1 MSTMD
6 SVTALPIAAGLRLR
20 RRDRAGPALLL
31 LAVAEAAAVTA
42 AVCLIVSG
50 MGWRAA
56 FLSYMPSN
64 AWLGATFAPLGALVA
79 VRRPRLAIG
88 WLILGFALCYGLS
101 AAGVSLALATAGQ
114 GTPGTAIRWAA
125 WLGFSI
131 WTPAVALCFP
141 LLLLLFPDGRL
152 PSRRWR
158 PLVAVVLV
166 TGVVWPLSWAFEP
179 SSPGQFPFAPHVPT
193 AVSSVAHAVEP
204 FGDAINGLVVLAC
217 LAVLV
222 LRWYRATG
230 PERAQLAWL
239 LWGVTLAVVFFI
251 PEQFNIATLWAV
263 ILILGVP
270 VFPVAAAIAVLRHQL
285 FDIDLVVNRTLVYLI
300 LSAGVVVA
308 YLAMFWLSRVIIG
321 GRAGPAG
328 AVIAALLIAGAF
340 APARDRLQRTVD
352 RRLFGHRRDPT
363 AALSEVAASLTAA
376 DDDGLTAALEAL
388 RAGLRLPL
396 VAIELDGRRIG
407 STGEAGPDPGE
418 ERFELRY
425 RAEVIGQLCVVPRWG
440 QPSLD
445 ETDRTALRLAC
456 GPLASAVRAS
466 QLSDH
471 LERSR
476 RTLIHAQARERRRL
490 HRDLHDG
497 LGPVLTALALKADAA
512 GNLWSTDPAT
522 AARLVD
528 QISHQARDA
537 IDDVRR
543 IAHELQP
550 TALSAGLL
558 AGLAQQAERF
568 THRLDGSP
576 LQVIVDIPDELP
588 GLPDAVESAAYRI
601 VTEALAN
608 VARHADATAVE
619 VRVRWRPADG
629 LYVEVRDNGA
639 TDRPW
644 RPGFGVQSMCR
655 RAADLG
661 GECSAAGTPTGG
673 VVTARLPVAVVVG
686 VVLPTV
692 VNGAP

>member
-1 MSTMD
+1 MNA
-6 SVTALPIAAGLRLR
+6 VTTVPAAVGLRPPR
-20 RRDRAGPALLL
+20 RGRSGLALLL

-42 AVCLIVSG
+42 AVSLIVSG
-50 MGWRAA
+50 MGGRAA
-56 FLSYMPSN
+56 LLSYMPSN
-64 AWLGATFAPLGALVA
+64 AWLAATFAPLGALVA

-101 AAGVSLALATAGQ
+101 AAGVSLALATAGS
-114 GTPGTAIRWAA
+114 GTPGAALRWAA

-131 WTPAVALCFP
+131 WTPAVALFFP

-166 TGVVWPLSWAFEP
+166 IGISWPLSWAFEP
-179 SSPGQFPFAPHVPT
+179 SPPGQFPFAPKHIPA
-193 AVSSVAHAVEP
+193 AVSSAAHAFEP

-222 LRWYRATG
+222 LRWHRAAG
-230 PERAQLAWL
+230 PDRAQLSWL
-239 LWGVTLAVVFFI
+239 LWGVTVAIVCFI
-251 PEQFNIATLWAV
+251 PEEFNIEALWAV

-270 VFPVAAAIAVLRHQL
+270 VLPAAAAIAVLRHQL
-285 FDIDLVVNRTLVYLI
+285 FDINLVVNRTLVYLT
-300 LSAGVVVA
+300 LSAGVVAA
-308 YLAMFWLSRVIIG
+308 YLALVWLSRVIIG
-321 GRAGPAG
+321 GGAGPAG

-396 VAIELDGRRIG
+396 VAIEIDGRRIG
-407 STGEAGPDPGE
+407 PTAAEGPDPGE
-418 ERFELRY
+418 ECFELRY

-445 ETDRTALRLAC
+445 EADRTALRLAC

-466 QLSDH
+466 QLSDR

-476 RTLIHAQARERRRL
+476 RALIHAQARERRRL

-512 GNLWSTDPAT
+512 GNLWSTDPAS

-550 TALSAGLL
+550 AALTAGLL

-568 THRLDGSP
+568 TQRLDGAP
-576 LQVIVDIPDELP
+576 LQVTVDIPDELP
-588 GLPDAVESAAYRI
+588 GLPDAVEAAAFRI

-608 VARHADATAVE
+608 VARHADATVAA
-619 VRVRWRPADG
+619 VRVWWHPADG
-629 LYVEVRDNGA
+629 LHVEVCDNGA
-639 TDRPW
+639 TDPPW
-644 RPGFGVQSMCR
+644 RAGFGVQSMYR

-661 GECSAAGTPTGG
+661 GECYAGATPSGG
-673 VVTARLPVAVVVG
+673 VVRARLPVAVAG
-686 VVLPTV
+686 VAPLPTV
-692 VNGAP
+692 VTGAP